1 MMKRMSVF
9 HKEKEEIYGKGSD
22 TKVSGSILAVKIEN
36 QFKENFTI

>member
-1 MMKRMSVF
+1 MKRVSVF
-9 HKEKEEIYGKGSD
+9 HKEKEEIYGEGSD